1 MISLPL
7 LFACFLAGFIYTIS
21 PGPAFLALFTLGA
34 AKGRGPGA
42 WFMTGHL
49 VGDVTWSVA
58 ALAAIVGVSQI
69 GPMLFDILGIC
80 CGLYLI
86 YMGVRAIMTR
96 KDGKAAVIGADR
108 PLLNGVLFGLTN
120 PKSYPV
126 AFATFGAL
134 VAPYGASITWGETPA
149 LIAAAFLG
157 FIAADLILF
166 VAIGLSPVRR
176 FFARHGLWVT
186 RVVGVIFVGFGA
198 KSLFDGA
205 RGLMSAKG

>member
-1 MISLPL
+1 MVSLPL
-7 LFACFLAGFIYTIS
+7 LFATFLAGFIYTIS

-34 AKGRGPGA
+34 AKGRAAGG

-49 VGDVTWSVA
+49 VGDITWSVA

-69 GPMLFDILGIC
+69 GPMLFDILGIA

-86 YMGVRAIMTR
+86 YLGAKAIMTR

-108 PLLNGVLFGLTN
+108 PLLNGVIFGITN

-134 VAPYGASITWGETPA
+134 VAPYGSTITWSETPL
-149 LIAAAFLG
+149 LIASAFVG
-157 FIAADLILF
+157 FVVADLLLF
-166 VAIGLSPVRR
+166 VAIGLPPVRR
-176 FFARHGLWVT
+176 FFARYGLWVT
-186 RVVGVIFVGFGA
+186 RIVGVLFVGFGA

-205 RGLMSAKG
+205 RGLITARG